1 MAARY
6 RLRIAPKQKE
16 VSNNE
21 EAIKCL
27 YRHKGFYWTK
37 TESLLSLLSWTCNMV
52 LELYS
57 SGRFSSVCERLTL
70 RE

>member
-16 VSNNE
+16 VSDNE

-37 TESLLSLLSWTCNMV
+37 TDSLLSLLSWTCNMV
-52 LELYS
+52 LE
-57 SGRFSSVCERLTL
+57 
-70 RE
+70 